1 MASVSTAADT
11 HAELLM
17 EGSGLKTYRQK
28 MLAEKQQHD
37 WEMKLLEKERQIAW
51 NSDRVEHGRLLS
63 RLEKIN
69 KRILEINKENS
80 RRQNLQTGAILLLD
94 NDTRSRGDLTHN
106 ERKMSSQKPGNN
118 KTKTFISNRQ
128 FLSSALSGVNVDSG
142 QALQTAVPGCHLP
155 LVSQKTTTKDRRAY
169 NDSSFGESELVNSK
183 NLPSIKKGNHNL
195 GSSETTVPEKA
206 KDSIK
211 PRIVRRKSMDPQLLA
226 SLLNVD
232 ESLVQKQNQVFQR
245 ARLNSDAALRVNC
258 ADGTPEKSEVNG
270 RKKRFQRRAS
280 IASMHMPSDLLKIG
294 FPELRT
300 GAQLSRRGASDEDFP
315 ASRSFVSRARRS
327 SLPSVPTTDHGKFAN
342 LGLTATRRMSV
353 GSIPRMKTSSLDKLD
368 NVLEES

>member
-11 HAELLM
+11 HAEILM
-17 EGSGLKTYRQK
+17 EGSRLKTYRQK

-37 WEMKLLEKERQIAW
+37 WEMKLLEKERRIAW

-94 NDTRSRGDLTHN
+94 NDTRSRGELTHN
-106 ERKMSSQKPGNN
+106 EHKISSQKPGNN
-118 KTKTFISNRQ
+118 KKKTFISNRQ

-155 LVSQKTTTKDRRAY
+155 LVSQKTTTNDRRA
-169 NDSSFGESELVNSK
+169 NSSFGDSELVNSK

-195 GSSETTVPEKA
+195 GSSETSVPEEA

-211 PRIVRRKSMDPQLLA
+211 PRILRRKSMDPQLLA

-270 RKKRFQRRAS
+270 RKKKFQRRAS
-280 IASMHMPSDLLKIG
+280 IASMHMSSDLLKIG

-300 GAQLSRRGASDEDFP
+300 GAQLSRRGAGDEDFS

-327 SLPSVPTTDHGKFAN
+327 SLPSVPTTGHGKFAN

-353 GSIPRMKTSSLDKLD
+353 GSTPRMKTSSLDKLD